1 MRLPVITNPVAASV
15 EQGLHTHS
23 LTPEQAAYD
32 KAVHALADSP
42 YMDVPKGIGI
52 ETLVRCNA
60 ACDFCPYPHLDRK
73 GDRMC
78 DALIEKFLDELADFP
93 DDVPVSINPSRVNEP
108 FLDKRVMP
116 LLKELERRYAAT
128 RVAIFSNGSTFTPKL
143 IDDLGTLERIVLLN
157 ISFNDHRESEY
168 ERVMQIPFT
177 RTVRNL
183 DRLHEAFSSGAV
195 AAPGIAVSRIGDG
208 SDADD
213 AFLRWC
219 NDRWPQFQARISP
232 RVDWMGNVSLAYQ
245 SRPPAVTCGQFFKL
259 QILASGKAAF
269 CGVDSTGEAGFG
281 DLNDMHLLE
290 IYNHEERR
298 KLRKDLLSREHVPA
312 CGSCALLA

>member
-1 MRLPVITNPVAASV
+1 MRLPVITNSITPSV
-15 EQGLHTHS
+15 EQDLHNHT
-23 LTPEQAAYD
+23 LTPEQAEYD
-32 KAVHALADSP
+32 QTVRALTDSP

-73 GDRMC
+73 GDRMS

-116 LLKELERRYAAT
+116 LLKELERRYSST
-128 RVAIFSNGSTFTPKL
+128 RIAIFSNGSTFTPKL
-143 IDDLGTLERIVLLN
+143 IEDLGTLKQIVLLN

-168 ERVMQIPFT
+168 ERVMQIPYA

-183 DRLHEAFSSGAV
+183 DRLHEAFESGDV
-195 AAPGIAVSRIGDG
+195 TPPGIAVSRIGDG

-213 AFLRWC
+213 EFRRWC
-219 NDRWPQFQARISP
+219 QDRWPMFQARVSP
-232 RVDWMGNVSLAYQ
+232 RVDWMGHVTLKYR
-245 SRPPAVTCGQFFKL
+245 SRPPAVTCGQFFKM

-269 CGVDSTGEAGFG
+269 CGVDSTGDAGFG

-298 KLRKDLLSREHVPA
+298 KLRKNLLSREHVKA